1 MSAMVSDLFSPKS
14 LAVIG
19 ASRNPAKVGHTV
31 LRNIVES
38 GYKGRVY
45 PVNPKADEIL
55 VLKCYKSVLDIP
67 DDVDLAVIT
76 VPAQIVLDVAKECG
90 EKGVKYL
97 VVISA
102 GFKEIGGEGVDREK
116 ELINIGRKYGMRILG
131 PNCLGFIDTFTPLN
145 ATFAAVMPK
154 KGRIAFISQSGAL
167 ITAILDWSIRRG
179 LGFSK
184 IVSLGNKA
192 DLDEIDFIQAIG
204 QDKNTKVILLY
215 VESIEKGRRFI
226 EVAREVSKVKPI
238 VVIKGGIT
246 EAGAKAAMS
255 HTGAMAG
262 SFTSYRVAFKKSG
275 VLAAN
280 TLSELFDYAMAFSN
294 QPIPAGNRIAIITN
308 AGGPG
313 ILTTDLSVKYGL
325 RLASF
330 NMDTISKLRS
340 KLPPAAA
347 IYNPVDVL
355 GDARAN
361 RYEFAIDTVLSDENV
376 DGLIVIL
383 TPQAI
388 TEPVETA
395 KAIVKMHR
403 KYPDKPIV
411 AAFIGGDIVQE
422 AANILIEH
430 GIPCFDLPERAV
442 VAMSGLCTYR
452 EYLEFF
458 EKIIEK
464 EVKFYDVDFER
475 ARRIIDKVKSEG
487 RKVLLEVEAKELV
500 RAYGI
505 PTPITVLVKSEDEAV
520 EAASKMGYPVVLKVA
535 SPQILHKTDIG
546 GVILNINSD
555 NEVREAFRT
564 ILSRVRRYAPRA
576 TLYGIT
582 VQKMVPKGREVI
594 VGVTKDPTFGHLI
607 MFGSGG
613 IYANILKDVSF
624 RLTPITL
631 AEAKDM
637 VRETKAYA
645 LLKGVR
651 GESPADIA
659 SVINVLLR
667 LNQLVQ
673 EIPEIVEMDINPLF
687 VYEEGE
693 GCIALDVKVVI
704 S

>member
-1 MSAMVSDLFSPKS
+1 VVSDLFSPKS

-19 ASRNPAKVGHTV
+19 ASRNPAKVGHTI

-55 VLKCYKSVLDIP
+55 GLKCYKSVLDIP
-67 DDVDLAVIT
+67 DDVDLVVIT
-76 VPAQIVLDVAKECG
+76 VPAQIVLDVAEECG

-145 ATFAAVMPK
+145 ATFAAVTPK

-192 DLDEIDFIQAIG
+192 DLDEVDFIQAIG
-204 QDKNTKVILLY
+204 QDRNTKVILLY

-226 EVAREVSKVKPI
+226 EVARQVSKVKPI

-275 VLAAN
+275 VLAAS

-294 QPIPAGNRIAIITN
+294 QPIPAGKKIAIITN

-325 RLASF
+325 SLAGFS
-330 NMDTISKLRS
+330 MVTINKLRS

-355 GDARAN
+355 GDARAD

-376 DGLIVIL
+376 DGLIIIL
-383 TPQAI
+383 TPQAM

-395 KAIVKMHR
+395 KVIVKMHR
-403 KYPDKPIV
+403 KYPDKPVV

-422 AANILIEH
+422 AVKMLIEH

-442 VAMSGLCTYR
+442 VAMSGLCMYR
-452 EYLEFF
+452 EFLEFF
-458 EKIIEK
+458 EKIVEK
-464 EVKFYDVDFER
+464 QVKFYDVDFER
-475 ARRIIDKVKSEG
+475 ARRIIDKARSEG

-505 PTPITVLVKSEDEAV
+505 PAPITVLVKTEDEAV
-520 EAASKMGYPVVLKVA
+520 EAANKMGYPVVLKVA

-546 GVILNINSD
+546 GVVLNINSD
-555 NEVREAFRT
+555 DEVREAFRT
-564 ILSRVRRYAPRA
+564 ILSRVRRFAHRA

-594 VGVTKDPTFGHLI
+594 VGITKDPTFGHLI

-624 RLTPITL
+624 RLTPITPD
-631 AEAKDM
+631 EAKDM

-645 LLKGVR
+645 MLKGVR
-651 GESPADIA
+651 GEPPADVA

-673 EIPEIVEMDINPLF
+673 DIPEIVEMDINPLF

>member
-1 MSAMVSDLFSPKS
+1 MVSDLFSPKS

-19 ASRNPAKVGHTV
+19 ASRNPAKVGHTI

-55 VLKCYKSVLDIP
+55 GLKCYKSVLDIP
-67 DDVDLAVIT
+67 DDVDLVVIT
-76 VPAQIVLDVAKECG
+76 VPAQIVLDVAEECG

-145 ATFAAVMPK
+145 ATFAAVTPK

-192 DLDEIDFIQAIG
+192 DLDEVDFIQAIG
-204 QDKNTKVILLY
+204 QDRNTKVILLY

-226 EVAREVSKVKPI
+226 EVARQVSKVKPI

-275 VLAAN
+275 VLAAS

-294 QPIPAGNRIAIITN
+294 QPIPAGKKIAIITN

-325 RLASF
+325 SLAGFS
-330 NMDTISKLRS
+330 MVTINKLRS

-355 GDARAN
+355 GDARAD

-376 DGLIVIL
+376 DGLIIIL
-383 TPQAI
+383 TPQAM

-395 KAIVKMHR
+395 KVIVKMHR
-403 KYPDKPIV
+403 KYPDKPVV

-422 AANILIEH
+422 AVKMLIEH

-442 VAMSGLCTYR
+442 VAMSGLCMYR
-452 EYLEFF
+452 EFLEFF
-458 EKIIEK
+458 EKIVEK
-464 EVKFYDVDFER
+464 QVKFYDVDFER
-475 ARRIIDKVKSEG
+475 ARRIIDKARSEG

-505 PTPITVLVKSEDEAV
+505 PAPITVLVKTEDEAV
-520 EAASKMGYPVVLKVA
+520 EAANKMGYPVVLKVA

-546 GVILNINSD
+546 GVVLNINSD
-555 NEVREAFRT
+555 DEVREAFRT
-564 ILSRVRRYAPRA
+564 ILSRVRRFAHRA

-594 VGVTKDPTFGHLI
+594 VGITKDPTFGHLI

-624 RLTPITL
+624 RLTPITPD
-631 AEAKDM
+631 EAKDM

-645 LLKGVR
+645 MLKGVR
-651 GESPADIA
+651 GEPPADVA

-673 EIPEIVEMDINPLF
+673 DIPEIVEMDINPLF

>member
-1 MSAMVSDLFSPKS
+1 MVSDLFSPKS

-55 VLKCYKSVLDIP
+55 GLKCYKSVLDIP

>member
-1 MSAMVSDLFSPKS
+1 MVSDLFSPKS
-14 LAVIG
+14 LAIIG

-45 PVNPKADEIL
+45 PVNPKANEIL
-55 VLKCYKSVLDIP
+55 GLKCYKSVLDIS

-102 GFKEIGGEGVDREK
+102 GFKEIGGEGVEREK

-131 PNCLGFIDTFTPLN
+131 PNCLGFIDMFTPLN
-145 ATFAAVMPK
+145 ATFAAVTPK

-167 ITAILDWSIRRG
+167 ITAILDWSIKRG

-192 DLDEIDFIQAIG
+192 DLDEVDFIQAIG
-204 QDKNTKVILLY
+204 QDRNTKVILLY

-226 EVAREVSKVKPI
+226 EVARQVSKVKPI

-246 EAGAKAAMS
+246 EAGVKAAMS

-275 VLAAN
+275 VLVAN
-280 TLSELFDYAMAFSN
+280 TLSELFDYAMAFSS
-294 QPIPAGNRIAIITN
+294 QPTPAGNKIAIITN

-325 RLASF
+325 SLASF
-330 NMDTISKLRS
+330 SMDTISKLRS

-355 GDARAN
+355 GDARAD

-383 TPQAI
+383 TPQAM

-395 KAIVKMHR
+395 KAIVKIHR
-403 KYPDKPIV
+403 KYPDKPVV

-422 AANILIEH
+422 AVKILIEH

-452 EYLEFF
+452 EFLEFF
-458 EKIIEK
+458 EKIVEK
-464 EVKFYDVDFER
+464 QVRFYDVDFER
-475 ARRIIDKVKSEG
+475 ARRIIDKVRSEG
-487 RKVLLEVEAKELV
+487 RKVLLEVEAKEFV

-505 PTPITVLVKSEDEAV
+505 PVPITVLVKTEDEAV
-520 EAASKMGYPVVLKVA
+520 EAANKMGYPVVLKVA

-546 GVILNINSD
+546 GVVLNINSD
-555 NEVREAFRT
+555 DEVREAFRT
-564 ILSRVRRYAPRA
+564 ILSRVRRFAHRA

-594 VGVTKDPTFGHLI
+594 VGITKDPTFGHLI

-624 RLTPITL
+624 RLTPITPD
-631 AEAKDM
+631 EAKDM

-645 LLKGVR
+645 MLKGVR
-651 GESPADIA
+651 GEPPADVA
-659 SVINVLLR
+659 SVVNVLLR

-673 EIPEIVEMDINPLF
+673 DIPEIVEMDINPLF